1 MDLNKIAARVAVE
14 LKSAG
19 YLAELIHSALTILAE
34 AGAIPASAN
43 NPRLATALEVVLQS
57 ELFDVLLLRL
67 LHDRKPPNVP
77 GAGTPSWP
85 SNFGSPPATAA
96 GGQPKIN

>member
-1 MDLNKIAARVAVE
+1 MDINKIVARVAVE

-19 YLAELIHSALTILAE
+19 YLAEFIHSSLNILAE

-77 GAGTPSWP
+77 GSGTPNWNG
-85 SNFGSPPATAA
+85 NFGGAPAPAP
-96 GGQPKIN
+96 GGQPKVN

>member
-1 MDLNKIAARVAVE
+1 MDFNKIAARVAVE

-19 YLAELIHSALTILAE
+19 YLAEFIQSALSILSE

-77 GAGTPSWP
+77 GTGSSSW
-85 SNFGSPPATAA
+85 SGHFGGAPAAPP
-96 GGQPKIN
+96 GGQPKVN